1 MVKSC
6 DSSKISPVA
15 TEVALGEGTSA
26 EVALPLCCR
35 RWAKNRVNSPKHP
48 GDFGKSPVE
57 SLDTGL
63 LDCTISFCVCKRCEA
78 GTHTHIGT
86 YSECCPE
93 GGKQLGELSGNA
105 CSEEAILE
113 VDLQEKRQGGLRSQH
128 ASRLPPGTHFQRA
141 RAPRVLSSLAPGELS
156 TWDKGQGHLRPSA
169 WWLTSHHSASCELC
183 VPHWPPALQRA
194 EGSGQLGR
202 VPVLQ
207 VRRR

>member
-35 RWAKNRVNSPKHP
+35 RWAKNRVNHRKHP

-63 LDCTISFCVCKRCEA
+63 LDCSVSFCVCKRCEA
-78 GTHTHIGT
+78 GTHAHIGT
-86 YSECCPE
+86 YSECCPRRRKAA
-93 GGKQLGELSGNA
+93 GGAEWKRLFRRGYFRRGLAGETP
-105 CSEEAILE
+105 
-113 VDLQEKRQGGLRSQH
+113 KRFKKSTLLTA
-128 ASRLPPGTHFQRA
+128 ASRRSFPKSTG
-141 RAPRVLSSLAPGELS
+141 PRVLSSLAPSELS

-169 WWLTSHHSASCELC
+169 RWLTSCHSASCELC

-194 EGSGQLGR
+194 GGSRQLGR